1 MLKKLKAASV
11 KAAASK
17 LDTSPGGL
25 KKNAMLQYNTGMYR
39 DAIET
44 FNKVLSHPSI
54 CSVAK
59 NGEASS
65 KSVSVGSANGAV
77 DGNLFRMLGLFLLR
91 ASTSFS
97 FFRLNCVEL
106 LIYAQAA
113 VFLPVL

>member
-59 NGEASS
+59 NEEASS

-77 DGNLFRMLGLFLLR
+77 DGNLFRMLGHSHYLVYKETDVQNDIDSAL
-91 ASTSFS
+91 
-97 FFRLNCVEL
+97 E
-106 LIYAQAA
+106 YY
-113 VFLPVL
+113 